1 MSSVSL
7 CLEHQIGGRQ
17 TVAVTASLARM
28 EATITTVD
36 GKFGNP
42 GRAVLGEAGF
52 AARRTSPL
60 ASKLVRVQ
68 VENWDGQHAGGSPP
82 PSAARGRRKWTVS
95 MYATSPGG
103 ALPVI
108 MSIIGPRETHDYR
121 NYNHLG
127 SGTNTSNQKNKQT

>member
-1 MSSVSL
+1 M
-7 CLEHQIGGRQ
+7 
-17 TVAVTASLARM
+17 AVTASLARM

-68 VENWDGQHAGGSPP
+68 VKKTGTDNML
-82 PSAARGRRKWTVS
+82 V
-95 MYATSPGG
+95 
-103 ALPVI
+103 ALP
-108 MSIIGPRETHDYR
+108 SPQRRAGD
-121 NYNHLG
+121 G
-127 SGTNTSNQKNKQT
+127 SGPSLCMPRVQVAPCR